1 MQSEEC
7 VSVSDSESE
16 SESERARGREL
27 REGREMD
34 RGLLIDTVF

>member
-7 VSVSDSESE
+7 VSVSD

-34 RGLLIDTVF
+34 RGSLIDTVF